1 MTQACNM
8 SRNFGL
14 FVESPLNPSS
24 AAAHKMDAIQQSWTS
39 FKGTIRGFDTP
50 HQLGLGMAF
59 GVAVGLIPK
68 DSLLPYAIGVVAI
81 LSTANLLCFGI
92 GVILAH
98 VISPA
103 LDHIT
108 HVIGSWFLTFSP
120 LEPIWANIIELPL
133 VPWTRFNNSVVMGT
147 LVLGVLL
154 AVPTYTMTRMVSRT
168 AGHWIASRWK
178 RSTTDLPSTVTT
190 QV

>member
-1 MTQACNM
+1 
-8 SRNFGL
+8 
-14 FVESPLNPSS
+14 
-24 AAAHKMDAIQQSWTS
+24 MDAIQQSWPQQSWTN

-81 LSTANLLCFGI
+81 LSTANLLCFVI

-154 AVPTYTMTRMVSRT
+154 AVPTYTMTRMVSHT
-168 AGHWIASRWK
+168 AGHWIAARWK
-178 RSTTDLPSTVTT
+178 RSTSDSPSTVTT